1 MVQALGKSKQSKIN
15 SHRIQKILFITH
27 SGSLLGT
34 FLPQLLQGAHVAHV
48 PFHEHELVEGGL
60 SQHATCRL

>member
-1 MVQALGKSKQSKIN
+1 MVLASGKSKQSKIN
-15 SHRIQKILFITH
+15 SYCIQKILFITH

-48 PFHEHELVEGGL
+48 PFHEHELVEGGV
-60 SQHATCRL
+60 SQHAICRL